1 MTASSIHYYLAFF
14 VIFSTQFFSQPT
26 AVVSDK
32 VTRGHLKIL
41 PQFGTG
47 ASKRALQFVQR
58 KFYFFTTECNLRD
71 TLRAQL
77 CPFSTFAATL
87 IGAALLK

>member
-1 MTASSIHYYLAFF
+1 LTASSIHYYLAFF
-14 VIFSTQFFSQPT
+14 VIFPTQFFSQPT

-58 KFYFFTTECNLRD
+58 KFL
-71 TLRAQL
+71 
-77 CPFSTFAATL
+77 FSLLSAICA
-87 IGAALLK
+87 IHCVHNCALLVPSQQRLSVLPY